1 VQGLGSNFK
10 VRNATTSASP
20 CCCPTGC
27 FYVSISYC
35 CYVSNSRFPK
45 DALNE
50 MKRKAEV
57 VMDNVSVDKKVNED
71 DIRAKLNELHYGFT
85 CSSEAEARFL
95 VL

>member
-1 VQGLGSNFK
+1 LKHDVKSP
-10 VRNATTSASP
+10 TSFAANH
-20 CCCPTGC
+20 TLLL
-27 FYVSISYC
+27 FQNRFVTD
-35 CYVSNSRFPK
+35 SRLFK

-57 VMDNVSVDKKVNED
+57 AIDNVSVDKKVNED
-71 DIRAKLNELHYGFT
+71 DIRAKLNELHYGFA